1 MNWFCLEKIKKWKDN
16 ILGKFV
22 LSGDYIELNK
32 LLKASGLCGTGGT
45 AKYAIENGRVIV
57 DGKVEYRKGCKI
69 RHGQK
74 VEFDG
79 QMIEVN

>member
-1 MNWFCLEKIKKWKDN
+1 M
-16 ILGKFV
+16 GKFA

-32 LLKASGLCGTGGT
+32 LLKASGLCSTGGI

-57 DGKVEYRKGCKI
+57 DVKVEYRKGCKI

-74 VEFDG
+74 VEFDSH
-79 QMIEVN
+79 MIEVN